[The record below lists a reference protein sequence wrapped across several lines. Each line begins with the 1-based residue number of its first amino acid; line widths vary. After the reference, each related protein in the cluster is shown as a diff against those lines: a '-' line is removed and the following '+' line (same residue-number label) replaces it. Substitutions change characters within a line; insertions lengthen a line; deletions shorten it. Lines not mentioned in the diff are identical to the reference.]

1 MKTKDLLKGA
11 RILASKVFGK
21 SNNYTISFTK
31 EDDGK
36 WYVDFPN
43 WPFDHHNLMMVAGAD
58 KLCEALSYDGR
69 HTKVEVMIGDTEKEE
84 LEMNRTH
91 HHTDIMATRKDFSLT
106 GGADYHIGAERKY
119 TSNDMFWLCPVTL
132 FVLGHYPKYMRIR
145 KIEPAN

>member
-1 MKTKDLLKGA
+1 MDYTLADLTKAISMVKNVEKKEEY
-11 RILASKVFGK
+11 IV
-21 SNNYTISFTK
+21 SFTK
-31 EDDGK
+31 EDDGL
-36 WYVDFPN
+36 WYVDYPN
-43 WPFDHHNLMMVAGAD
+43 WPFDHSHLQMVRGAD
-58 KLCEALSYDGR
+58 KLCELLSYDGK

-145 KIEPAN
+145 KLEG